1 MLERV
6 EEVWT
11 SDNTE
16 ALDRLRIQDGFTL
29 AYAPKVMMAWVT
41 DVPNMNGRATPLR
54 YRFLVA
60 MQGSLGI
67 GGNLSHWSEADNK
80 LAAEMVAYYKRVRPS
95 VQEGRL
101 YRLLSPSEA
110 DAAVNEY
117 VARDG
122 RQVVV
127 FACRHSQQY
136 LRALPTIRL
145 RGLVPEAVY
154 RIERLDDRLVDKQQT
169 VSGAALM
176 ERGLTFDLKGD
187 FDATSVLLE
196 RIE

>member
-1 MLERV
+1 
-6 EEVWT
+6 
-11 SDNTE
+11 
-16 ALDRLRIQDGFTL
+16 
-29 AYAPKVMMAWVT
+29 
-41 DVPNMNGRATPLR
+41 
-54 YRFLVA
+54 
-60 MQGSLGI
+60 
-67 GGNLSHWSEADNK
+67 
-80 LAAEMVAYYKRVRPS
+80 MVAYYKRVRQS
-95 VQEGRL
+95 VQEGSL
-101 YRLLSPSEA
+101 YRLLSPSED

-136 LRALPTIRL
+136 LHALPTIRL

-154 RIERLDDRLVDKQQT
+154 RIERLDDRLVDKQQSL
-169 VSGAALM
+169 SGAALM

-196 RIE
+196 RVE